1 MLALLTHAQS
11 LRSSQS
17 QGEPTSAGG
26 NGNMSPIHNETS
38 DATATALYVE
48 ARAKLAAMRKTPG
61 FDKAAPR
68 R

>member
-1 MLALLTHAQS
+1 
-11 LRSSQS
+11 
-17 QGEPTSAGG
+17 
-26 NGNMSPIHNETS
+26 MSPIHNETS